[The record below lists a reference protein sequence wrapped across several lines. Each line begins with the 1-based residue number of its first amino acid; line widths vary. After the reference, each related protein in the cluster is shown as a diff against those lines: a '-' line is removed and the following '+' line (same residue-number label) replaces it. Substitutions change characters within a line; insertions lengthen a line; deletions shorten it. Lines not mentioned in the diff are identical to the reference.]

1 MTGAGRLRDPGSQV
15 FRSSIIDSSL
25 VVVFQ
30 FLIVTLG

>member
-1 MTGAGRLRDPGSQV
+1 MTETAPGLWKGQAG
-15 FRSSIIDSSL
+15 RSSIIDSSL